1 MKNSGYRPEFLL
13 KEKARIPQFVAGVFW
28 LFPINEYNLNM
39 ERTVPQTASDEVEL
53 YLRTYYSLLRSTS
66 DVQILTLEEAHSG
79 TNSLLHPH
87 AREETPDMSAF
98 LYSLLRLPDCIH
110 QVKTVILGQSTA
122 VFARGGFPEVE
133 SWQMVSARARRRRC
147 FFDGESTLA
156 CVISSQS
163 DIDDVV
169 PALTALQIEWEK
181 LHRRI
186 QSLPQSTDF
195 DLYLTKEKT
204 RNELAE
210 ALGIS
215 LGDLY
220 RLQQVWQ
227 DDFASNLQLVRERL
241 PRFRI
246 RLLNGSLSE
255 YRRATHAWWDHIEA
269 ACPLLR
275 ERPVYFVSSNTH
287 SLVNLISGFALENRE
302 SLLHYLEKSD
312 DIELQTEWR
321 YIQSSQVPSSQ
332 ENFLYYLLK
341 KYMQT
346 QEGYGFRGVRRE
358 HEKECGIIRVDS
370 EHYFD
375 VDVQIIDLAKVRPEW
390 MDARLCQG
398 DFDFL
403 SQTDALIL
411 NIDYPLGMAAYN
423 ILSEVSEHVGDILG
437 VYILG
442 KAATLNGV
450 IGDIMIPNVVHDEH
464 SQNSYL
470 VPNCFTAVNVA
481 PYLVYGTVLDNQK
494 AVTVLGTFLQNAQY
508 MDVFYR
514 EGYTDI
520 EMEAGP
526 YLSAVYEMFRPK
538 RHPYDEIINFYNLP
552 FDLGIM
558 HYASDTPL
566 SKGKNLGAST
576 LSYFGMD
583 PTYATSITTLRRI
596 ILLESQRISR
606 SR

>member
-1 MKNSGYRPEFLL
+1 
-13 KEKARIPQFVAGVFW
+13 
-28 LFPINEYNLNM
+28 M
-39 ERTVPQTASDEVEL
+39 ERTVPHTASDEVEL

-79 TNSLLHPH
+79 TNSLLHPN
-87 AREETPDMSAF
+87 ARTETPDMSAF

-110 QVKTVILGQSTA
+110 QVKTVILGQSAA
-122 VFARGGFPEVE
+122 VFSRGGFPDVE
-133 SWQMVSARARRRRC
+133 SWQVVSAKARRRRC

-156 CVISSQS
+156 CVIASQS

-181 LHRRI
+181 LHHRI
-186 QSLPQSTDF
+186 QTLSRTTDF
-195 DLYLTKEKT
+195 ETIIEDEHT
-204 RNELAE
+204 RKGLAE
-210 ALGIS
+210 TLGIS

-220 RLQQVWQ
+220 RLQQVWG
-227 DDFASNLQLVRERL
+227 DDFAANLKLIGEQL
-241 PRFRI
+241 PRFQI
-246 RLLNGSLSE
+246 RLLNGSLTE
-255 YRRATHAWWDHIEA
+255 YRRATHAWWDHIESF
-269 ACPLLR
+269 CPELR

-302 SLLHYLEKSD
+302 ALLHYLEKSD
-312 DIELQTEWR
+312 DIELQTEWH

-346 QEGYGFRGVRRE
+346 PEGYGFRGVRRE
-358 HEKECGIIRVDS
+358 HERECGIIRADS

-375 VDVQIIDLAKVRPEW
+375 VDVQVIDLAKVRSSW
-390 MDARLCQG
+390 MDARLSQG
-398 DFDFL
+398 DFEFL
-403 SQTDALIL
+403 SQSDALIL

-423 ILSEVSEHVGDILG
+423 ILSEVAEHVGEILG

-442 KAATLNGV
+442 KAATLNAK
-450 IGDIMIPNVVHDEH
+450 IGDIMIPNVIHDEH

-470 VPNCFTAVNVA
+470 VPNCFTAADVA
-481 PYLVYGTVLDNQK
+481 SYLVYGTVLDNQK

-538 RHPYDEIINFYNLP
+538 RHPSDEIINFYNLP
-552 FDLGIM
+552 FDFGIM

-583 PTYATSITTLRRI
+583 PTYATSIATLRRI
-596 ILLESQRISR
+596 LQLENQRISNL
-606 SR
+606 

>member
-1 MKNSGYRPEFLL
+1 
-13 KEKARIPQFVAGVFW
+13 
-28 LFPINEYNLNM
+28 M
-39 ERTVPQTASDEVEL
+39 ERTVPHTASDEVEL

-79 TNSLLHPH
+79 MNSLLHAN
-87 AREETPDMSAF
+87 ARSAVPDMSAF
-98 LYSLLRLPDCIH
+98 LYSVLRLPSCIH
-110 QVKTVILGQSTA
+110 QIRTVVMGQSMA
-122 VFARGGFPEVE
+122 VFGRGGYQGVE
-133 SWQMVSARARRRRC
+133 SWEEVSAQARRRRC

-156 CVISSQS
+156 CVIASQS
-163 DIDDVV
+163 DIDDIV
-169 PALTALQIEWEK
+169 PTLTALQIEWEK
-181 LHRRI
+181 LHNRI
-186 QSLPQSTDF
+186 QSLPETA
-195 DLYLTKEKT
+195 DLESILKDPGSRK
-204 RNELAE
+204 ELAE
-210 ALGIS
+210 TLGIS
-215 LGDLY
+215 L
-220 RLQQVWQ
+220 
-227 DDFASNLQLVRERL
+227 DDFNRLERVWGDAFAANLDHIRSFL

-255 YRRATHAWWDHIEA
+255 YRRATHAWWNHIESFS
-269 ACPLLR
+269 PDLR
-275 ERPVYFVSSNTH
+275 HRPVYFVSSNTH
-287 SLVNLISGFALENRE
+287 SLVNLISGFALEKRE
-302 SLLHYLEKSD
+302 NLLHYLEKCQDSD
-312 DIELQTEWR
+312 LQNEWHDIQN
-321 YIQSSQVPSSQ
+321 SQVPSNQ

-346 QEGYGFRGVRRE
+346 PEGYGFRGVRRE
-358 HEKECGIIRVDS
+358 HEIACGVTRIDS
-370 EHYFD
+370 EHYFE
-375 VDVQIIDLAKVRPEW
+375 VDVQIIDLSKLRTEW
-390 MDARLCQG
+390 MDGRLCQG

-403 SQTDALIL
+403 SKSDALIL

-423 ILSEVSEHVGDILG
+423 ILSEVAEHAGDVLG

-442 KAATLNGV
+442 KAATLNGT
-450 IGDIMIPNVVHDEH
+450 IGDVMIPNVIHDEH
-464 SQNSYL
+464 SRNTYL
-470 VPNCFTAVNVA
+470 VPNCFRAAEVA

-526 YLSAVYEMFRPK
+526 FLSAAYEMFRPK
-538 RHPYDEIINFYNLP
+538 RHPYDEIVNYYNLP

-583 PTYATSITTLRRI
+583 PTYATSIATLRRI
-596 ILLESQRISR
+596 LHLEQLRVSNQ
-606 SR
+606 

>member
-1 MKNSGYRPEFLL
+1 
-13 KEKARIPQFVAGVFW
+13 
-28 LFPINEYNLNM
+28 M
-39 ERTVPQTASDEVEL
+39 ERTVPHTASDEVEL

-79 TNSLLHPH
+79 MNSLLHPL
-87 AREETPDMSAF
+87 ARDETPDMSAF
-98 LYSLLRLPDCIH
+98 LYSLLRLPECIH
-110 QVKTVILGQSTA
+110 QVRTVVMGQSAA
-122 VFARGGFPEVE
+122 VFARGGYRDIE
-133 SWQMVSARARRRRC
+133 SWEEVSAQARRRRC
-147 FFDGESTLA
+147 FFDGEKTMA
-156 CVISSQS
+156 CVIASQS
-163 DIDDVV
+163 DIDDIV
-169 PALTALQIEWEK
+169 PVLTALQIEWEK
-181 LHRRI
+181 LHHRI
-186 QSLPQSTDF
+186 QVLPEDV
-195 DLYLTKEKT
+195 DLDTYAQEPLTRK
-204 RNELAE
+204 ELAKT
-210 ALGIS
+210 LGIS
-215 LGDLY
+215 LEDLN
-220 RLQQVWQ
+220 RLQQVWG
-227 DDFASNLQLVRERL
+227 DDFALNLDRFRSVL

-255 YRRATHAWWDHIEA
+255 YRRATHAWWDHIESF
-269 ACPLLR
+269 CPKLR

-287 SLVNLISGFALENRE
+287 SLVNLLSGFALENRE
-302 SLLHYLEKSD
+302 TLLHYLEKSAD
-312 DIELQTEWR
+312 TDLQTEWND
-321 YIQSSQVPSSQ
+321 IQNSQVPSSQ

-346 QEGYGFRGVRRE
+346 PEGYGFRGVRRE
-358 HEKECGIIRVDS
+358 HEKACGVIRVDS
-370 EHYFD
+370 EHYFE
-375 VDVQIIDLAKVRPEW
+375 VDVQIIDLSKLNPEW
-390 MDARLCQG
+390 IDARLCQG

-403 SQTDALIL
+403 PQSDALIL

-423 ILSEVSEHVGDILG
+423 ILSEVAEHAGEVLG

-450 IGDIMIPNVVHDEH
+450 IGDVMIPNVIHDEH
-464 SQNSYL
+464 SRNTYLVSNSY
-470 VPNCFTAVNVA
+470 TAADVA

-526 YLSAVYEMFRPK
+526 FLSAAFEMFRPK

-583 PTYATSITTLRRI
+583 PTYATSIATLRRI
-596 ILLESQRISR
+596 LHLERHRIADL
-606 SR
+606 